1 MDADMKAILFLYVS
15 VFYKMMVD
23 TSEVTK
29 LKYKVSSCGNTALDL
44 LRERA

>member
-29 LKYKVSSCGNTALDL
+29 LKYKVSSCGNTVLDL
-44 LRERA
+44 LRGRA